1 MFHAP
6 IKNMRTFFKSVELR
20 SGILSRF
27 CLIFDATPQN
37 KSDLEI
43 AFSSICF
50 SFPMAVFVGRT
61 KKDRSFLL
69 RIFFADNWKKNWY
82 KSKATVSHVSGWMR
96 SPALKKYGS
105 SISPYCRFNPFS
117 LHWHTEYDT
126 LLLWKRTRKY
136 SAHSAGGDISRM
148 PTILLSPL
156 LICVSPRGLTCAAKH
171 RCMWIEPNPQP
182 LRILIPTRF

>member
-69 RIFFADNWKKNWY
+69 RIFFADN
-82 KSKATVSHVSGWMR
+82 
-96 SPALKKYGS
+96 
-105 SISPYCRFNPFS
+105 
-117 LHWHTEYDT
+117 
-126 LLLWKRTRKY
+126 
-136 SAHSAGGDISRM
+136 
-148 PTILLSPL
+148 
-156 LICVSPRGLTCAAKH
+156 
-171 RCMWIEPNPQP
+171 
-182 LRILIPTRF
+182 